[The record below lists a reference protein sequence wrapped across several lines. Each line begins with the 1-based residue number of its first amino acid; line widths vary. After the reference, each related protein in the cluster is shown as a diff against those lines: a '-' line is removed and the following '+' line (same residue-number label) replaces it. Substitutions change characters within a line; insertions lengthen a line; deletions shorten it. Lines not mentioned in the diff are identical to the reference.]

1 MNESFDLR
9 LTNHRNLATS
19 IQMHRRKF
27 IKQVIEL
34 SSTSKISP
42 EGRIPYK
49 KCREVIKKNKVKN
62 HPTPQPQV
70 IRKRSDKKKRI
81 FTGRRGK
88 KFTECPAVISRCS

>member
-1 MNESFDLR
+1 MNESFNLR
-9 LTNHRNLATS
+9 LTNHRNLATL

-49 KCREVIKKNKVKN
+49 KRREVIKKIELKIIQHLNLKSFERGA
-62 HPTPQPQV
+62 
-70 IRKRSDKKKRI
+70 IKKADFYWSAR
-81 FTGRRGK
+81 
-88 KFTECPAVISRCS
+88 